1 MQLQGSRVL
10 ITGASRGLGAALA
23 ESFAAAGAKVVL
35 VARSA
40 EAINAL
46 AARVGGTAYA
56 VDLSDQSQVGGLIAR
71 IESDGGPIDVLVN
84 NAAVETNRLVDEIDE
99 ADIVSTISLNLTTP
113 ERLTRQVLPGML
125 HRGRGHIVN
134 VSSMTGIAN
143 IPSTSVYSS
152 TKAGLTHFSGGLLA
166 DLKGTPIG
174 ITLVE
179 PGPIDTA
186 MWDNITAAPAVQ
198 AAVKRVEKL
207 KLVPHMDPSTLAAA
221 IVSAVKADR
230 KHVRFPKRGLL
241 LYLLENAPRRMMA
254 WCLAGVKAR

>member
-1 MQLQGSRVL
+1 MDLQNKRVL

-40 EAINAL
+40 EAITAL
-46 AARVGGTAYA
+46 ASRLGGVAYA
-56 VDLSDQSQVGGLIAR
+56 VDLSDQSQVDGLIAR
-71 IESDGGPIDVLVN
+71 IEADGGPIDVLVN
-84 NAAVETNRLVDEIDE
+84 NAAVETNRLVDEMDE
-99 ADIVSTISLNLTTP
+99 RDIVNTISLNLTTP

-125 HRGRGHIVN
+125 QRGRGHLVN

-179 PGPIDTA
+179 PGPIDTD
-186 MWDNITAAPAVQ
+186 MWEHITASAAVQ

-207 KLVPHMDPSTLAAA
+207 RLVPHMDPATLAAA
-221 IVSAVKADR
+221 VVSAVKADR

-241 LYLLENAPRRMMA
+241 LYVLENAPRRMMA